1 MARSERLLAIM
12 QFMRAHRGPVTATAV
27 AEYFGVSPRTIYRD
41 IAVLVSQGALIEGAA
56 GLGYTVAP
64 GHFLPPLMFDRDEA
78 DAITLGLRYVMRRGD
93 AALGDG
99 ARNALAKIMEVM
111 PEQFAQH
118 ARFNGLVVGP
128 VDQPHNGLITV
139 VRNAIRSERKVTFCY
154 DDLVGRSSS
163 RITWPVALGFF
174 DGVEMLAAW
183 CEQRGDFRHF
193 RLDRMR
199 DSQVIEQRMPVAH
212 RTLLADYRKIERGI
226 EL

>member
-1 MARSERLLAIM
+1 M

-27 AEYFGVSPRTIYRD
+27 ADRFGVSLRTIYRD
-41 IAVLVSQGALIEGAA
+41 VAVLVSQGALIEGAP
-56 GLGYTVAP
+56 GLGYTVAS

-99 ARNALAKIMEVM
+99 ARNAMAKIMDVM
-111 PEQFAQH
+111 PAES
-118 ARFNGLVVGP
+118 ARRAGFNGLVVGP
-128 VDQPHNGLITV
+128 VDEPRNDMIALF
-139 VRNAIRSERKVTFCY
+139 RNAIRSERKVTFY
-154 DDLVGRSSS
+154 YNDLVGRSSS

-174 DGVEMLAAW
+174 DSVEMLAGW
-183 CEQRGDFRHF
+183 CEQRRDFRHF

-199 DSQVIEQRMPVAH
+199 DLQVIEQRIPVAH
-212 RTLLADYRKIERGI
+212 RTLLADYRRIERGV